1 MNRQSVA
8 RLKAQRHF
16 VLGYGDS
23 AIAAFQDAVLDDQT
37 DIDAWYGLGEALFHF
52 GAFAAHSPL
61 DARAAFDRVAALD
74 TSFAQ
79 VYDHLLELALQ
90 ADDRRGSEGYLRRLR
105 VDDSWRP
112 MREALV
118 ALQFGSAREGSAALS
133 RLQRMERPALSQVII
148 SMMHGGRKLALADT
162 VAGFF
167 LGADRTPD
175 DRRRGLQYRL
185 VALSAQ
191 GYWTDAVREWRA
203 VRQNSLRCLGGPGDT
218 RWVPNG
224 DLAEPMFAWATRQV
238 VAGRSPDFRRPYWD
252 QVRQSFDAL
261 VDRATL
267 EGDSSEVTDLLRRI
281 EKAPKGN
288 YTDPGPETLRAS
300 LRARLALL
308 GGDTTRAVGLLQR
321 AVSESPSPGR
331 RTIRLRQWVLSGT
344 CLPSSL
350 EPKAIRRR
358 PHVGRTH
365 SPIPG

>member
-1 MNRQSVA
+1 
-8 RLKAQRHF
+8 
-16 VLGYGDS
+16 
-23 AIAAFQDAVLDDQT
+23 
-37 DIDAWYGLGEALFHF
+37 
-52 GAFAAHSPL
+52 
-61 DARAAFDRVAALD
+61 
-74 TSFAQ
+74 
-79 VYDHLLELALQ
+79 
-90 ADDRRGSEGYLRRLR
+90 
-105 VDDSWRP
+105 
-112 MREALV
+112 
-118 ALQFGSAREGSAALS
+118 
-133 RLQRMERPALSQVII
+133 MERPALSQVVI

-175 DRRRGLQYRL
+175 DRRRGVQYRL

-203 VRQNSLRCLGGPGDT
+203 VSVDEPFDA
-218 RWVPNG
+218 WVVQAALAG
-224 DLAEPMFAWATRQV
+224 YQAADLAEPMFVWAKGQV

-288 YTDPGPETLRAS
+288 STDPGPETLRAS

-321 AVSESPSPGR
+321 AVSRIAEPWTANYPLTAMGPQRYLLAELLGTQGDSSQARRWQDSFSNSWVITDVLYLARMGRLGR
-331 RTIRLRQWVLSGT
+331 R
-344 CLPSSL
+344 PA
-350 EPKAIRRR
+350 K
-358 PHVGRTH
+358 
-365 SPIPG
+365 